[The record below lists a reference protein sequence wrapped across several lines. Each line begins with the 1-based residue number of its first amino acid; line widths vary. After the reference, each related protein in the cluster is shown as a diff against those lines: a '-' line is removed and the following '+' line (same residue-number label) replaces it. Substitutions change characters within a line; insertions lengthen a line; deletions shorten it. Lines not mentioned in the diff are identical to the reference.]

1 MTTDNDPPV
10 SMTTT
15 VGLQT
20 DWQRRDTLQGS
31 LSAQVAPLTCTKAT
45 NTPAGGPDSSQA
57 WQHPVRPFH
66 QASQTDHLLQSPLS
80 SRAHGERY
88 STPPPSLLKPSQL
101 GKMNVESE
109 LEQKLSFG
117 HTSTDSETSSS
128 VCSHSEATGHD
139 QWVCSKCRGAGY
151 DIEGT
156 TGRVQGRKHRRKS
169 NRGAQVTFDHQEE
182 DELGYRMSEPKVPSY
197 PAQHLPCSS
206 KLGGSN
212 LDDHHLLGTNSYQP
226 TTSHL
231 TREYMFQ
238 PSVLFGQRPV
248 ATSTPS
254 NLDKYKHSH
263 VHERREH
270 FSPSIA
276 PADLHLSLPENLTG
290 ATPPHTR
297 VRERGSHRRYPN
309 HISLADS
316 SSEDEQEVGYAS
328 PEQYYD
334 IKKRTKPQKMGYY
347 SGASYT
353 SRRSQFRVPYLPAT
367 DEVYF
372 SDPTVVSPQRRRR
385 SGVGRVVVANPRSVE
400 GMYLMEGE
408 HSSGSEA
415 EVSMQTVVCFL
426 FKIITKSMATH
437 AVV

>member
-1 MTTDNDPPV
+1 M
-10 SMTTT
+10 
-15 VGLQT
+15 
-20 DWQRRDTLQGS
+20 
-31 LSAQVAPLTCTKAT
+31 
-45 NTPAGGPDSSQA
+45 
-57 WQHPVRPFH
+57 
-66 QASQTDHLLQSPLS
+66 
-80 SRAHGERY
+80 
-88 STPPPSLLKPSQL
+88 
-101 GKMNVESE
+101 ESE
-109 LEQKLSFG
+109 VEQKLSFG

-128 VCSHSEATGHD
+128 VCSHSEAAGHD
-139 QWVCSKCRGAGY
+139 QWVCSKCGGAGY

-156 TGRVQGRKHRRKS
+156 TGRVQGRKHRSRS
-169 NRGAQVTFDHQEE
+169 NRGAQVTFDHQEG
-182 DELGYRMSEPKVPSY
+182 DEVGYQMSEPKVPLCH
-197 PAQHLPCSS
+197 AQHLPCSS

-212 LDDHHLLGTNSYQP
+212 LDDHHLLDTNRYQP
-226 TTSHL
+226 TSSHL
-231 TREYMFQ
+231 AREYMFQ

-254 NLDKYKHSH
+254 NLDKYRHRH
-263 VHERREH
+263 IQERREH

-276 PADLHLSLPENLTG
+276 PAELCLSLPENLTG

-297 VRERGSHRRYPN
+297 VRERASQRRYSN
-309 HISLADS
+309 TRHIPLADS

-334 IKKRTKPQKMGYY
+334 HKKHTKPRKTGYY

-353 SRRSQFRVPYLPAT
+353 SRRSQFRAPYLPAT

-385 SGVGRVVVANPRSVE
+385 SGVGRVVVTNPRSVE

-415 EVSMQTVVCFL
+415 EVSMQTVVCFS
-426 FKIITKSMATH
+426 F
-437 AVV
+437 

>member
-1 MTTDNDPPV
+1 M
-10 SMTTT
+10 
-15 VGLQT
+15 
-20 DWQRRDTLQGS
+20 
-31 LSAQVAPLTCTKAT
+31 
-45 NTPAGGPDSSQA
+45 
-57 WQHPVRPFH
+57 
-66 QASQTDHLLQSPLS
+66 
-80 SRAHGERY
+80 
-88 STPPPSLLKPSQL
+88 
-101 GKMNVESE
+101 ESE
-109 LEQKLSFG
+109 VEQKLSFG

-151 DIEGT
+151 NIEGT

-182 DELGYRMSEPKVPSY
+182 DEVGYRMSEPKVPSY
-197 PAQHLPCSS
+197 HAQHLPCSS

-212 LDDHHLLGTNSYQP
+212 LDDHHLLDTNRYQP

-238 PSVLFGQRPV
+238 PSVLFSQRPV

-254 NLDKYKHSH
+254 NLDKYRHSH
-263 VHERREH
+263 VHKRREH

-290 ATPPHTR
+290 ATPLHTR

-316 SSEDEQEVGYAS
+316 SSEDEQEVGYVS

-415 EVSMQTVVCFL
+415 EVSMQTVVFL
-426 FKIITKSMATH
+426 VQNHNQIHGNTRCGISIVTRLIFTSCLLPWQHKSMQEMTDTIHIVTASYSVVSRIVNYLAHKSMRTETLIVIQVGS
-437 AVV
+437 AVSLFTVCTDH